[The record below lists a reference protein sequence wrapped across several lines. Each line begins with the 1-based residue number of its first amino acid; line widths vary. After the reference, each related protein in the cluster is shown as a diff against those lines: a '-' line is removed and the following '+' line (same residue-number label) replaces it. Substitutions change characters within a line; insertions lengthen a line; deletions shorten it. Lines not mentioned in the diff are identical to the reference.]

1 MQFRRSVIGV
11 LKAQVLTALCVFTL
25 NTHAQ
30 SYPFKPVRFILP
42 IAVGTAPDAV
52 TRFVS
57 ERLSGKLGVPVL
69 VENRPSA
76 GLIIGTDQVAKAAP
90 DGYTLLST
98 LTTHAQVPSL
108 YKTLPFDT
116 LRDFAPI
123 THMVNVDTLFLV
135 RADLP
140 AKDVKEFFALAKSTP
155 KQLSYGS
162 TGAGQSYHL
171 NASALSRSAGV
182 ELLHVPY
189 KGAVDALNE
198 VVAGRVDATFGSI
211 PTSLGLIKS
220 GRIRPLAAISLVRN
234 PRLPDVPTFAELNVP
249 ILPAWFGL
257 LAPRATPEPVIRKV
271 HAEVREI
278 VLDVAF
284 AQRFANEGL
293 HAIASTPEEFAAK
306 LASDVAAWRKII
318 EAAGIKAE

>member
-1 MQFRRSVIGV
+1 LDNLFIR
-11 LKAQVLTALCVFTL
+11 TL
-25 NTHAQ
+25 IAFLVSAMSAHAQ
-30 SYPFKPVRFILP
+30 SWPAKPVRFVLP
-42 IAVGTAPDAV
+42 IAAGTAPDAV
-52 TRFVS
+52 TRFVA
-57 ERLSGKLGVPVL
+57 EQLTGRWGVNIL

-76 GLIIGTDQVAKAAP
+76 GLIIGTEQVAKAAP

-108 YKTLPFDT
+108 YKTLPFDV

-140 AKDVKEFFALAKSTP
+140 AQSVKEFFALAKTAP

-171 NASALSRSAGV
+171 NASALSKAAGV

-198 VVAGRVDATFGSI
+198 LVAGRIDVTFGSL
-211 PTSLGLIKS
+211 PTSVGLIKA
-220 GRIRPLAAISLVRN
+220 GRIRPLAVIGAKRN
-234 PRLPDVPTFAELNVP
+234 TRLADVPTFSELGVP

-257 LAPRATPEPVIRKV
+257 LAPRGTPDTVIRRV
-271 HAEVREI
+271 NGDVREI
-278 VLDVAF
+278 ILSNAF
-284 AQRFANEGL
+284 SQRFANEGL
-293 HAIASTPEEFAAK
+293 HPFASSPEEFAAK
-306 LASDVAAWRKII
+306 LSADVAAWRRII
-318 EAAGIKAE
+318 EDAGIKAE

>member
-1 MQFRRSVIGV
+1 MQARRSVVGV
-11 LKAQVLTALCVFTL
+11 VKASVLSALCAL
-25 NTHAQ
+25 AINTHAQ
-30 SYPFKPVRFILP
+30 SYPVKPVRFILP
-42 IAVGTAPDAV
+42 IAVGTSPDAV

-57 ERLSGKLGVPVL
+57 ERLANKLGVQVL

-98 LTTHAQVPSL
+98 LTTHAQIPSL
-108 YKTLPFDT
+108 YKTLPFDA

-123 THMVNVDTLFLV
+123 THMVNIDTLFLV

-155 KQLSYGS
+155 NQLSYGS

-171 NASALSRSAGV
+171 NASALSRAANV

-198 VVAGRVDATFGSI
+198 LVAGRIDATFGSI
-211 PTSLGLIKS
+211 PIALGQIKS
-220 GRIRPLAAISLVRN
+220 GRIRPLAAISLKRN
-234 PRLPDVPTFAELNVP
+234 PRLPDVPTFAELGVP

-257 LAPRATPEPVIRKV
+257 LAPRGTPDPVIRRV
-271 HAEVREI
+271 QADVRDI
-278 VLDVAF
+278 ILDPAF
-284 AQRFANEGL
+284 TQRFANEGL
-293 HAIASTPEEFAAK
+293 HTIASTPEEFASK
-306 LASDVAAWRKII
+306 LVSDVAAWRKII

>member
-1 MQFRRSVIGV
+1 MQDRVNVVGILNALV
-11 LKAQVLTALCVFTL
+11 LAAASTFTIHG
-25 NTHAQ
+25 HAQ
-30 SYPFKPVRFILP
+30 SYPAKPVRFILP

-57 ERLSGKLGVPVL
+57 ERLGAKLGVQVL

-98 LTTHAQVPSL
+98 LTTHVQVPSL

-140 AKDVKEFFALAKSTP
+140 VKDVKEFFALAKSTP
-155 KQLSYGS
+155 NQLSYGS

-171 NASALSRSAGV
+171 NASALSRAAGV

-198 VVAGRVDATFGSI
+198 LVAGRIDATFGSI
-211 PTSLGLIKS
+211 PTSLGQIKA
-220 GRIRPLAAISLVRN
+220 GRIRPLAAISLKRN

-257 LAPRATPEPVIRKV
+257 LAPRATPDPVIRKIQ
-271 HAEVREI
+271 AEVRDI
-278 VLDVAF
+278 ILDPAF
-284 AQRFANEGL
+284 AQRFASEGL
-293 HAIASTPEEFAAK
+293 HVIASSPEEFATK
-306 LASDVAAWRKII
+306 LSSDVAAWRRII
-318 EAAGIKAE
+318 DAAGIKAE